1 MKMKNKISL
10 FKPKV
15 PRIIKKLSWT
25 QAKARF
31 PNMNPDGDV
40 DGDKVKNFRDCKPFD
55 IKRQG
60 PKHYMMYSE
69 EDEHGLVKG
78 KEEARSAK
86 KILKSSG
93 KKKVG
98 YYEFDYDEE

>member
-15 PRIIKKLSWT
+15 PRTIKKLSWT

-40 DGDKVKNFRDCKPFD
+40 DKDRLKNKFDCKPFD
-55 IKRQG
+55 RMKQGEEHEEMAIGFDHIKSLNTIGDVQ
-60 PKHYMMYSE
+60 KL
-69 EDEHGLVKG
+69 EDSIL
-78 KEEARSAK
+78 RDLK
-86 KILKSSG
+86 K
-93 KKKVG
+93 
-98 YYEFDYDEE
+98 

>member
-1 MKMKNKISL
+1 MKKKTNL

-15 PRIIKKLSWT
+15 PMKIKNLNWEQSK
-25 QAKARF
+25 KRF
-31 PNMNPDGDV
+31 PLMNPYGDV